1 MIKSKDEKGIAI
13 IELDSDIINAINLE
27 LIEALTQELSIIENK
42 DEFKGLILTS
52 TNEKFFS
59 IGFDIPKLFQF
70 TKEEFSN
77 FYSNFNQLCLQLY
90 TFSKPTVALVT
101 GHATAGGCIL
111 ALCCDYRFISE
122 GRKLMGLNEIHLG
135 VPIPYPALYIL
146 EEITGP
152 KNTREVVYQG
162 KFYTPAEANNIG
174 IVDEVLENDKL
185 QECGIHTIKKI
196 EASSIEAFAL
206 IKADLQLATIE
217 KINKNLEKHE
227 SDFVEAWY
235 RESTRQK
242 LRKAIEKY

>member
-13 IELDSDIINAINLE
+13 IELDCNTINAINPE
-27 LIEALTQELSIIENK
+27 MINALTQELSIIKNK

-77 FYSNFNQLCLQLY
+77 FYSNFNRLCLQLY

-111 ALCCDYRFISE
+111 ALCCDYRFISK
-122 GRKLMGLNEIHLG
+122 GRKFMGLNEIHLG
-135 VPIPYPALYIL
+135 VPIPYPALYVL
-146 EEITGP
+146 AEIIGP
-152 KNTREVVYQG
+152 KKTREIVYQG
-162 KFYTPAEANNIG
+162 KFYTPEELHGIG
-174 IVDEVLENDKL
+174 IVDEVIDSNKLLEH
-185 QECGIHTIKKI
+185 GIHTLKKI
-196 EASSIEAFAL
+196 EASSSDAFSL
-206 IKADLQLATIE
+206 IKGDLQMDTIE
-217 KINKNLEKHE
+217 KIEKNLKKHE
-227 SDFVEAWY
+227 SAFVEAWHG
-235 RESTRQK
+235 ESTRLK